1 MATKKV
7 SKIAD
12 KLVSVGDSFTINIYD
27 NGFMLEI
34 SGKDNDDNWPSDKIV
49 CNTLDELLE
58 LVKGVCYAAEFLNL
72 FK

>member
-12 KLVSVGDSFTINIYD
+12 KLVSVSDSFTVNMYD

-34 SGKDNDDNWPSDKIV
+34 SGKDSKDEWPSAKIV
-49 CNTLDELLE
+49 CNTIDELLE
-58 LVKGVCYAAEFLNL
+58 LVKEAVAMPQNS
-72 FK
+72 